1 MDGDRHKMQIIIS
14 TENIPAQT
22 QDNIDTINIEVVLYY
37 CSDSDN
43 VCMRKNLLITQPVEF
58 KR

>member
-1 MDGDRHKMQIIIS
+1 MDGDCHKMQIIIS

-43 VCMRKNLLITQPVEF
+43 VCMRKNLVITQPVEC

>member
-43 VCMRKNLLITQPVEF
+43 VCMRKNLLITQPVEC